1 MRPIVLISD
10 RIQRTILVALQ
21 AVALLLIVVVTLPHV
36 YQWHTLDVG
45 IYYRASLNLMQG
57 ALPYRDFVF
66 EYPPLALLPFSLP
79 LVIAP
84 DQSFNFSS
92 YVWRFL
98 IQNALF
104 STLIALTVVKVLMF
118 WLPSRKTTAPL
129 VFFALLVAVSAPLL
143 PWRYDLFP
151 ALLTVLALLCV
162 LSGLPLLA
170 GIWLGLGV
178 AAKLYPI
185 VLMPIFAAYYLAS
198 GNRPAMLRLTLGS
211 IDATALPLV
220 PFVLT
225 DPASM
230 FAFLRYHEMRGLQIE
245 SLPAGAILL
254 AQLLGIA
261 EARLAFNYGALH
273 LASPLADAAL
283 KWLPLAFVGLFGLV
297 LASALARFREERL
310 VHGTIS
316 HASMVAYVVAGL
328 LAFMVTNKVFSPQ
341 YIVWLLPFAPLLPW
355 RQAGLLVA
363 IYAITIAIF
372 PFDYAD
378 LLALHTFP
386 VLLLNLRNLL
396 VIGLLIW
403 LVAERLPVL
412 ARTAPNQLYQ
422 ALRRFAHQSLS

>member
-1 MRPIVLISD
+1 
-10 RIQRTILVALQ
+10 
-21 AVALLLIVVVTLPHV
+21 
-36 YQWHTLDVG
+36 
-45 IYYRASLNLMQG
+45 
-57 ALPYRDFVF
+57 
-66 EYPPLALLPFSLP
+66 
-79 LVIAP
+79 
-84 DQSFNFSS
+84 
-92 YVWRFL
+92 
-98 IQNALF
+98 
-104 STLIALTVVKVLMF
+104 LMF
-118 WLPSRKTTAPL
+118 WQPSRKTTSPL
-129 VFFALLVAVSAPLL
+129 VLFALLVAVSAPLA

-151 ALLTVLALLCV
+151 ALLTLLALLCV
-162 LSGLPLLA
+162 LAGLPLLA

-185 VLMPIFAAYYLAS
+185 VLMPIFGAYYLAGS
-198 GNRPAMLRLTLGS
+198 NRLALLRLMLGS
-211 IDATALPLV
+211 IGATALTLL
-220 PFVLT
+220 PFVLA
-225 DPASM
+225 DPATM

-254 AQLLGIA
+254 AHTLGVA

-310 VHGTIS
+310 LYGTIS

-328 LAFMVTNKVFSPQ
+328 LAFMLTNKVFSPQ
-341 YIVWLLPFAPLLPW
+341 YIIWLLPFAPLLPW
-355 RQAGLLVA
+355 RQGSLLVA
-363 IYAITIAIF
+363 IYVITIAIF

-386 VLLLNLRNLL
+386 VLLLNVRNLL

-412 ARTAPNQLYQ
+412 ARSAPGQLYQ
-422 ALRRFAHQSLS
+422 ALRRFAHQS